1 MQDLNDLYLFAAVVQ
16 HKGFSPAGRVLGIP
30 KSKLSKH
37 VARLEARLGVRL
49 IERSTRRF
57 QVTDLGQEFYEQC
70 QQVLAGVEVAEA
82 LVAKARAEP
91 RGVVRLACPPDI
103 AQGLMARMMPAFLKR
118 YPEVRVQMLVSN
130 RRVDLI
136 EERVDIALR
145 VRTRLDTDPNLT
157 MRVLGQSRL
166 VLVASPDFI
175 ARHGGGIGIDS
186 LGGLPTLTSTEQV
199 LQDIWHLTGPD
210 GRTVQVE
217 HEPRVSSSSFMVLK
231 HAAIDGIGVA
241 LLPEQVAD
249 DAINA
254 GTLIRILPEW
264 TAPLGTIHLVFTT
277 RQGLLPAVR
286 ALIDHI
292 VREYPRLMRE
302 CTETLQMPA

>member
-16 HKGFSPAGRVLGIP
+16 HKGFSPAGRALDIP

-37 VARLEARLGVRL
+37 VARLEQRLGVRL

-57 QVTDLGQEFYEQC
+57 RVTDIGQEFYQQC
-70 QQVLAGVEVAEA
+70 QSVLAGVEVAEA

-91 RGVVRLACPPDI
+91 RGIVRLACPPDI
-103 AQGLMARMMPAFLKR
+103 AQSLMARILPAFLKR
-118 YPEVRVQMLVSN
+118 FAEVKVQMLVAN
-130 RRVDLI
+130 RPVDLI
-136 EERVDIALR
+136 EERVDVALR

-157 MRVLGQSRL
+157 MRILGQSRQ

-175 ARHGGGIGIDS
+175 ARHGGHIGVET
-186 LGGLPTLTSTEQV
+186 LGLVPTLSSTEQFV
-199 LQDIWHLTGPD
+199 QDTWHLTDPD
-210 GRTVQVE
+210 GRKVE
-217 HEPRVSSSSFMVLK
+217 VAHEPRLSGSSFAMLK
-231 HAAIDGIGVA
+231 QAAIEGLGVA

-249 DAINA
+249 DAIDA
-254 GTLIRILPEW
+254 GALVLVLPGW
-264 TAPLGTIHLVFTT
+264 TAPMGTIHLVFTT

-292 VREYPRLMRE
+292 VKEYPRMMKE
-302 CTETLQMPA
+302 CTEALRAVP